1 MISLKYLCDAYFI
14 YFTSQNINKL
24 SEIFSD
30 DIELIDWNIHVEGK
44 EKVLSELKKIFNNVK
59 SIRISPKE
67 YYEDNKTV
75 CCEISIKIENENES
89 ELIQVV
95 DIITFNNY
103 GKIEKIN
110 AYKQ

>member
-30 DIELIDWNIHVEGK
+30 DIELIDWNISVKGK
-44 EKVLSELKKIFNNVK
+44 ENVLSEIQNIFNNVK
-59 SIRISPKE
+59 TITALPKE

-75 CCEISIKIENENES
+75 CCEISIKIEGENEG
-89 ELIQVV
+89 EIIDVV
-95 DIITFNNY
+95 DIITFNNFM
-103 GKIEKIN
+103 KIKKIT
-110 AYKQ
+110 AYKR